1 MPALTFQPLS
11 LRYSDPLSHSSTV
24 SLEPHVSCSD
34 SAHCGSTASSENGGG
49 SVIAAG
55 GGGGDDDDDGV
66 VDVADVDGKS
76 VIIVNRNNPTR
87 LVVDVCVLVCLC
99 GHAGLHPQQD
109 FSLRHV
115 MNEPV
120 RPDAPII
127 FQRATSPSCVSI
139 PSTQHRP

>member
-87 LVVDVCVLVCLC
+87 LAADVCVCPRLSLWVCWSAL
-99 GHAGLHPQQD
+99 ATR
-109 FSLRHV
+109 FFASSRH
-115 MNEPV
+115 E
-120 RPDAPII
+120 RTGSA
-127 FQRATSPSCVSI
+127 
-139 PSTQHRP
+139 